1 MSAGYLPLSLP
12 LPLSLKHTHT
22 HFLRRKREKREGNEW
37 SKWFTDF
44 LFKSQLS
51 QVRSGS
57 AHPILHFCHECSKKL
72 DRFNRRKMSV
82 QASETVYLSA
92 TFTHS
97 FSRYGFLKEWKW
109 TEPWSFFSFLFLADS
124 LYICICWRKKIR
136 ISAFYPFFPT
146 FTIYIHFFPFDF
158 IIRKNG
164 TIKSLLFHFII

>member
-1 MSAGYLPLSLP
+1 MSAGY

-22 HFLRRKREKREGNEW
+22 HFLRRKREKRVGNEW

-82 QASETVYLSA
+82 QTSETIYLRAS
-92 TFTHS
+92 FTHN

-109 TEPWSFFSFLFLADS
+109 TELWSFFSFLFLADS

-136 ISAFYPFFPT
+136 ISAFYPFFLLLQ
-146 FTIYIHFFPFDF
+146 FIFLFFPL
-158 IIRKNG
+158 I
-164 TIKSLLFHFII
+164 LLFVKTVRLKGCFFIP